1 MAEPKHQD
9 VPDLDADDLPPE
21 PEAERDAASVADVSL
36 PPGPGDEIRDG
47 EDALP
52 EDGDARIA
60 ALEAERDEMR
70 DRWMRAL
77 AEAENVRK
85 RADRDRREAEQY
97 GGKRIARDLLPV
109 FDNLSRALDAVTEEQ
124 RAAAGALIEGVELTQ
139 KELMAVFG
147 RHGVTVVAPEVG
159 DRFDPEL
166 HEAMFEAPVPGT
178 RKGEIIQVSAAGF
191 QLHGRLLRPAQVG
204 VSSMPAS

>member
-1 MAEPKHQD
+1 MAEPKQES
-9 VPDLDADDLPPE
+9 VPDLDDLPPE
-21 PEAERDAASVADVSL
+21 PEGEREAAGVAEVSL
-36 PPGPGDEIRDG
+36 PPGPEAAAEEGSV
-47 EDALP
+47 
-52 EDGDARIA
+52 DARVA
-60 ALEAERDEMR
+60 AAEAERDEMR
-70 DRWMRAL
+70 DRWMRSL

-109 FDNLSRALDAVTEEQ
+109 FDNLARALETATEEQ
-124 RAAAGALIEGVELTQ
+124 RAVAGPLIEGVELTQ
-139 KELMAVFG
+139 KELMAVFA
-147 RHGVTVVAPEVG
+147 RHGVTVIAPEVG

-204 VSSMPAS
+204 VSSMAAS

>member
-1 MAEPKHQD
+1 
-9 VPDLDADDLPPE
+9 
-21 PEAERDAASVADVSL
+21 
-36 PPGPGDEIRDG
+36 
-47 EDALP
+47 
-52 EDGDARIA
+52 
-60 ALEAERDEMR
+60 MR
-70 DRWMRAL
+70 DRWMRSL

-109 FDNLSRALDAVTEEQ
+109 FDNLARALETATEEQ
-124 RAAAGALIEGVELTQ
+124 RAVAGPLIEGVELTQ
-139 KELMAVFG
+139 KELMAVFA
-147 RHGVTVVAPEVG
+147 RHGVTVIAPEVG
-159 DRFDPEL
+159 ERFDPEL

-204 VSSMPAS
+204 VSSMAAS

>member
-1 MAEPKHQD
+1 MAEPKEHT
-9 VPDLDADDLPPE
+9 VPELDEDDLPPE
-21 PEAERDAASVADVSL
+21 PEGEREAAGVADVSL
-36 PPGPGDEIRDG
+36 PPGPEPAA
-47 EDALP
+47 DAAAP
-52 EDGDARIA
+52 EEGAGARVA
-60 ALEAERDEMR
+60 AVEAERDEMR

-147 RHGVTVVAPEVG
+147 RHGVTVIAPEVG

-204 VSSMPAS
+204 VSSMQAS